1 MALYDCH
8 YGEQYKKPKEHK
20 ARRLRLQSTRK
31 IGCFAHIKAHTYRLY
46 SEYKTTDTE
55 YVSSHKLRQCKENLL
70 RNAKEAIKAG
80 KAISHTKHFVSLPM
94 QCAHSG
100 HPVDVKA
107 SFCQRVNPIIV
118 KKIGELVSAGIVE
131 TGDVQKAVNYFVK
144 YRLPIEHGIIPLSSD
159 RAFYP
164 LPVDIRNHVRIVKRA
179 LELSKLDWENLQ
191 LKVEEWEKGIPQS
204 FHYFRPYTKPK
215 QAESQDMLKSNLNNG
230 SQKFKDS
237 EMPQTSSTDSMQ
249 SLLWV
254 HQEKWQKELLVK
266 YGNTITLIDTTYKTT
281 KYELA
286 LFFLCVPTNVNY
298 TVVAEFVTQSETAE
312 NIAEALSVIKQWN
325 VAWSPPFFMT
335 DNSEAEQLAITNVF
349 ADCEIYLCDF
359 HREQC
364 WERWVK
370 DHNHN
375 LTKDEADTLLFRLR
389 ECANAPSPK
398 PTESFPQDHDF
409 KLAVEKLK
417 QSSVW
422 INNKQVSQ

>member
-1 MALYDCH
+1 
-8 YGEQYKKPKEHK
+8 
-20 ARRLRLQSTRK
+20 
-31 IGCFAHIKAHTYRLY
+31 
-46 SEYKTTDTE
+46 
-55 YVSSHKLRQCKENLL
+55 
-70 RNAKEAIKAG
+70 
-80 KAISHTKHFVSLPM
+80 M

-118 KKIGELVSAGIVE
+118 KKMGELVSAGIVE

-164 LPVDIRNHVRIVKRA
+164 LPVDIRNHVGIVKRA
-179 LELSKLDWENLQ
+179 LELSKLDQENLR
-191 LKVEEWEKGIPQS
+191 LKVEEWEKGIPQP

-215 QAESQDMLKSNLNNG
+215 QAESQDMLKSNLYNG

-266 YGNTITLIDTTYKTT
+266 YGNTITLIDATYKTT
-281 KYELA
+281 KYDLA

-325 VAWSPPFFMT
+325 VALSPPFFMT
-335 DNSEAEQLAITNVF
+335 DNSEAEQLAITNVLQ
-349 ADCEIYLCDF
+349 I
-359 HREQC
+359 
-364 WERWVK
+364 VK
-370 DHNHN
+370 SIFVTFTVNSAG
-375 LTKDEADTLLFRLR
+375 KGG
-389 ECANAPSPK
+389 
-398 PTESFPQDHDF
+398 
-409 KLAVEKLK
+409 LK
-417 QSSVW
+417 
-422 INNKQVSQ
+422 IIIIT

>member
-1 MALYDCH
+1 
-8 YGEQYKKPKEHK
+8 
-20 ARRLRLQSTRK
+20 
-31 IGCFAHIKAHTYRLY
+31 
-46 SEYKTTDTE
+46 
-55 YVSSHKLRQCKENLL
+55 
-70 RNAKEAIKAG
+70 
-80 KAISHTKHFVSLPM
+80 
-94 QCAHSG
+94 
-100 HPVDVKA
+100 
-107 SFCQRVNPIIV
+107 
-118 KKIGELVSAGIVE
+118 
-131 TGDVQKAVNYFVK
+131 
-144 YRLPIEHGIIPLSSD
+144 
-159 RAFYP
+159 
-164 LPVDIRNHVRIVKRA
+164 
-179 LELSKLDWENLQ
+179 
-191 LKVEEWEKGIPQS
+191 
-204 FHYFRPYTKPK
+204 
-215 QAESQDMLKSNLNNG
+215 MLKSNLSNG

-281 KYELA
+281 KYDLA

-298 TVVAEFVTQSETAE
+298 SVVAEFVTQSETAE

-375 LTKDEADTLLFRLR
+375 LTKDEADTLLFLLR

-398 PTESFPQDHDF
+398 PTESFPQNHYF

-422 INNKQVSQ
+422 INNRQVSQWVSNTWLSISQA